1 MIKENLI
8 NILGE
13 ENVFQD
19 ELMKKH
25 TSFKTGGKADFL
37 VIVDSIQKLQ
47 KLLEFIKK
55 ENISNFI
62 IGNGTNLLV
71 TEKGFRGIIIK
82 LNLKKFQ
89 IQKEEKFAIIK
100 IEAGYPLTGLK
111 KIAIENGLDNIE
123 FLTGIPG
130 TIGGAVKMNAGAY
143 GSEIKDVLIES
154 KVMDRNGNIF
164 ILNNEEHVF
173 SYRKSIFMEKDYI
186 VLETT
191 LKTGYKDK
199 EIVKQKIEELFYQ
212 RKEKQ
217 PLEYPNAGS
226 TFKRN
231 EKFITAKI
239 IDECGLKGFS
249 VGGAQVSE
257 KHAGF
262 IINKDNATSKDILDL
277 IEIIKTKVYE
287 KTGEKIEL
295 EIIILGE

>member
-8 NILGE
+8 KILGE

-19 ELMKKH
+19 ELMKNH
-25 TSFKTGGKADFL
+25 TSLKIGGKTDFF

-82 LNLKKFQ
+82 LNLKNIQ
-89 IQKEEKFAIIK
+89 IQKEKEFAIIK

-130 TIGGAVKMNAGAY
+130 TIGGAIKMNAGAY
-143 GSEIKDVLIES
+143 GGEIKDILIES

-164 ILNNEEHVF
+164 VLNNEEHTF

-186 VLETT
+186 VLEST

-199 EIVKQKIEELFYQ
+199 EIVKQKIEELFNQ

-226 TFKRN
+226 IFKRN
-231 EKFITAKI
+231 ENFITAKI

-277 IEIIKTKVYE
+277 IEIVKTKVYE

>member
-1 MIKENLI
+1 
-8 NILGE
+8 
-13 ENVFQD
+13 
-19 ELMKKH
+19 
-25 TSFKTGGKADFL
+25 
-37 VIVDSIQKLQ
+37 
-47 KLLEFIKK
+47 
-55 ENISNFI
+55 
-62 IGNGTNLLV
+62 
-71 TEKGFRGIIIK
+71 
-82 LNLKKFQ
+82 
-89 IQKEEKFAIIK
+89 
-100 IEAGYPLTGLK
+100 
-111 KIAIENGLDNIE
+111 
-123 FLTGIPG
+123 
-130 TIGGAVKMNAGAY
+130 MNAGAY
-143 GSEIKDVLIES
+143 GGEIKDILIES

-164 ILNNEEHVF
+164 VLNNEEHTF

-199 EIVKQKIEELFYQ
+199 EIVKQKIEELFNQ

-262 IINKDNATSKDILDL
+262 IINKGNATSKDILDL

>member
-8 NILGE
+8 NILGK
-13 ENVFQD
+13 ENVF
-19 ELMKKH
+19 ENESMKKH
-25 TSFKTGGKADFL
+25 TSFKIGGKADYF
-37 VIVDSIQKLQ
+37 VYVDNEEKLK

-55 ENISNFI
+55 ENIPNFI

-71 TEKGFRGIIIK
+71 TDKGFRGIIIK
-82 LNLKKFQ
+82 LNLKNIELQK
-89 IQKEEKFAIIK
+89 QKEFAILK
-100 IEAGYPLTGLK
+100 IEAGYPLSGLK

-143 GSEIKDVLIES
+143 GGEIKDVLVET
-154 KVMDRNGNIF
+154 KVIDMNGNIF
-164 ILNNEEHVF
+164 ILSNDEQKF
-173 SYRKSIFMEKDYI
+173 AYRKSVFMEKDYI
-186 VLETT
+186 ILETT
-191 LKTGYKDK
+191 LKTGYKNS
-199 EIVKQKIEELFYQ
+199 EIVKQKIEELFSK

-231 EKFITAKI
+231 ENFITAKL
-239 IDECGLKGFS
+239 IDECGLRGFS

-262 IINKDNATSKDILDL
+262 IVNKNNATSKDILDL
-277 IEIIKTKVYE
+277 IEIVKEKVYE
-287 KTGEKIEL
+287 KFGEKIEL

>member
-1 MIKENLI
+1 MVKEKLFE
-8 NILGE
+8 ILGE

-25 TSFKTGGKADFL
+25 TSFKTGGIADFF

-55 ENISNFI
+55 ENIPNFI

-71 TEKGFRGIIIK
+71 TDKGFRGIVIK
-82 LNLKKFQ
+82 LNLKSIQ
-89 IQKEEKFAIIK
+89 ILKEKEFSILK

-111 KIAIENGLDNIE
+111 KIAIENELDNIE

-143 GSEIKDVLIES
+143 GGEIKDILVET
-154 KVMDRNGNIF
+154 KVMDRDGKIF
-164 ILNNEEHVF
+164 ILNNEEHKF
-173 SYRKSIFMEKDYI
+173 SYRKSLFMEKDYI
-186 VLETT
+186 ILETT

-199 EIVKQKIEELFYQ
+199 EVVKQKIEELFNQ

-231 EKFITAKI
+231 ENFITAKL

-249 VGGAQVSE
+249 VGGAAVSE

-277 IEIIKTKVYE
+277 IEIVKTKVYE
-287 KTGEKIEL
+287 KFGEKIEL